1 MPDLSLCRI
10 HRRGLTHGR
19 LPDPGEPRRHPHR
32 RALVG
37 LPVAAPR
44 IGIVHRRCVRVL
56 PGLRHSGLPN
66 PVEPR
71 RHPHCRA
78 LAGLPVVAPRSAPS
92 AINASGSSSP
102 TSAHSRTS
110 FPAPTPRTLLAS
122 RSEEYMLLF
131 RLPPDKNNPDAKG
144 LYGVSFP
151 YYDELSMVYSK
162 DMATGEGAEDMTDA
176 VKNLEEELV
185 CVNANDEEVGEDMTF
200 VETPRRYVDSTSS
213 SSKKRKKEWKGMK
226 TASSDPLLDVF
237 NEVSGDL
244 KVATMSIG
252 KMAQAMDREASNQEK
267 ARDEDPQQKLREKAI
282 NEV

>member
-1 MPDLSLCRI
+1 
-10 HRRGLTHGR
+10 
-19 LPDPGEPRRHPHR
+19 
-32 RALVG
+32 
-37 LPVAAPR
+37 
-44 IGIVHRRCVRVL
+44 
-56 PGLRHSGLPN
+56 
-66 PVEPR
+66 
-71 RHPHCRA
+71 
-78 LAGLPVVAPRSAPS
+78 
-92 AINASGSSSP
+92 
-102 TSAHSRTS
+102 
-110 FPAPTPRTLLAS
+110 
-122 RSEEYMLLF
+122 
-131 RLPPDKNNPDAKG
+131 

-282 NEV
+282 NEVRRLEFTGSEVIKAAAVFVRMPDQMGMLFALPEPLRREHIVDMLRGN